1 MLTPQEMELYQ
12 KLDELTIK
20 DYKDVFDIFD
30 ESGDGKISNNEI
42 TKVMHGLGENPD
54 PSRVE
59 ELIILVDYNKDGY
72 VDFQEFLCL
81 MVKFLFV
88 SDQAEE
94 ELVTVFKQ
102 FDKDNDGE
110 INALDLMT
118 KMNELGYEYT

>member
-1 MLTPQEMELYQ
+1 M
-12 KLDELTIK
+12 
-20 DYKDVFDIFD
+20 
-30 ESGDGKISNNEI
+30 
-42 TKVMHGLGENPD
+42 
-54 PSRVE
+54 
-59 ELIILVDYNKDGY
+59 

-102 FDKDNDGE
+102 FDQDNDGE
-110 INALDLMT
+110 INYQDLMT